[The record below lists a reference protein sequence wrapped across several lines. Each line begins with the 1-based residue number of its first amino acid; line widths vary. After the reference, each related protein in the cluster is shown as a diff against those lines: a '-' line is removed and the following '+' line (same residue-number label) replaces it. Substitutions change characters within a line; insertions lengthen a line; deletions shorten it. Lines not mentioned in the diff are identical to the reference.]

1 VRLNAGIA
9 SGVAVGARFAIYA
22 LGITDFT
29 EKEKLLAI
37 VEVKSVGASD
47 AWADV
52 IEFVKQTEIEQG
64 AQAVMQSAPIDLVRG
79 VRLFKKQVGEKQ
91 NELPQELVNKQ
102 DEALRAVEEA
112 IVGNGWLKLVSDEQQ
127 KADYQVAIN
136 RKGEYEI
143 CVGMPIENLRPALKI
158 GDCDAALT
166 LIKRLVH
173 FTKYQAVGEIDNQ
186 FSQLTNQLEVE
197 LLTQKNWQPGMNLAP
212 KPFRDPQNPTL
223 TSGEYAFLRIKNTSS
238 QILNI
243 VVLNLEPTWAISLIP
258 LLRIQQTFE
267 EFQPGRELVVPL
279 KPQLPNISGYENAK
293 EIVKVFAT
301 VGAAD
306 FRWLELP
313 SLDREITSKSGVA
326 NRIDNPLGKLLAAIG
341 TDVDYKPP
349 TRKLLPV
356 LDPNQEWATKQ
367 LTINITRN

>member
-1 VRLNAGIA
+1 
-9 SGVAVGARFAIYA
+9 
-22 LGITDFT
+22 
-29 EKEKLLAI
+29 
-37 VEVKSVGASD
+37 
-47 AWADV
+47 
-52 IEFVKQTEIEQG
+52 
-64 AQAVMQSAPIDLVRG
+64 
-79 VRLFKKQVGEKQ
+79 
-91 NELPQELVNKQ
+91 
-102 DEALRAVEEA
+102 
-112 IVGNGWLKLVSDEQQ
+112 
-127 KADYQVAIN
+127 
-136 RKGEYEI
+136 
-143 CVGMPIENLRPALKI
+143 MPIENLRPALKI